1 MADIFNFG
9 GFLKNTN
16 KRREKEA
23 ETPKE
28 KETPK
33 ENSNESQETMSQS
46 EFANG
51 PEGTRRIRKKAV
63 PPASMN
69 P

>member
-1 MADIFNFG
+1 MADIFNFV

-23 ETPKE
+23 
-28 KETPK
+28 ETPK

>member
-23 ETPKE
+23 A
-28 KETPK
+28 TPK